1 MGPAA
6 CLHEKI
12 CLKAGEHQMESLLGT
27 LRVQT
32 LDDLNDLND
41 SSGYVLKSV
50 LYSNIYHF

>member
-1 MGPAA
+1 
-6 CLHEKI
+6 
-12 CLKAGEHQMESLLGT
+12 MESLLGT